1 MKVLPVTPEHA
12 RGLGE
17 LLALASRGCFC
28 RWWHFEG
35 DDLSWQGRC
44 NLEPEV
50 NRAELEDALGRGAPQ
65 AAGMVAVDTLDGR
78 DEAIVGWLKLSPAA
92 QMGKLHGRRLY
103 RSLDCFG
110 GDRSRTLV
118 VGCVTVHP
126 ARRRAG
132 IARALV
138 AGAIA
143 HAHTLGAEAI
153 EALPRRSSE
162 PLRDDE
168 LWMGPLSVYEALGF
182 ERIGGPDPYPVL
194 RRRL

>member
-1 MKVLPVTPEHA
+1 MIILPAGPEHA
-12 RGLGE
+12 GGVGD

-44 NLEPEV
+44 NLEPEA
-50 NRAELEDALGRGAPQ
+50 NRVELEAALEARAPE
-65 AAGMVAVDTLDGR
+65 AAGIVAI
-78 DEAIVGWLKLSPAA
+78 DEQVVGWLKLSPAA
-92 QMGKLHGRRLY
+92 QMQKLLGRRLY

-118 VGCVTVHP
+118 VGCVVVHP

-132 IARALV
+132 TARALL
-138 AGAIA
+138 AGAID
-143 HAHTLGAEAI
+143 HARRIGAAAI
-153 EALPRRSSE
+153 EAMPRCSPE
-162 PLRDDE
+162 ALRDDE
-168 LWMGPLSVYEALGF
+168 LWMGPAILFEEQGF
-182 ERIGGPDPYPVL
+182 ERVDGPDAYPVL